1 MATHPIDRAPA
12 RSRSDEVVGAAVI
25 IVLAGMVFPFAGVV
39 AAVLLRR
46 TLLHDHPTAQRVLLG
61 VGIAMGVLLLLFVV
75 GVVGL
80 LTWSTTSGVSTPVPV
95 AP

>member
-1 MATHPIDRAPA
+1 MATHSIDPA

-25 IVLAGMVFPFAGVV
+25 VVLAGMVFPFAGVL

-46 TLLHDHPTAQRVLLG
+46 TLLRDHPTAQNVLLG

-80 LTWSTTSGVSTPVPV
+80 LTWSTTSGVSTSVPV